1 MILPVILT
9 IYFIIIYI
17 CAALNQSWALNNG
30 TYVYMN
36 GWFHYA
42 KLYAADIGSAGF
54 VFIKYK
60 WWIGK
65 TNWFKEYPFIIVGIL
80 LLQ

>member
-1 MILPVILT
+1 
-9 IYFIIIYI
+9 
-17 CAALNQSWALNNG
+17 
-30 TYVYMN
+30 MN

-65 TNWFKEYPFIIVGIL
+65 KNWFKAYPFIIVGINIIIAVISDFESSIKGSRNL
-80 LLQ
+80 RETGSRWWLS